1 MISEHRVHLFGNTEM
16 NALYVTLGFLAFAEG
31 LISIFV
37 PIFFWNLG
45 FPMWKILLFYFL
57 HSAMFLLFMLT
68 LLPLIKKLSDKM
80 MMFLSIPFLVLY
92 FLGLG
97 TIKALPILFFALPIA
112 SAMHTLLF
120 NVGYNI
126 DFSCAA
132 DRARIG
138 KEVGIR
144 YVLISILTLAAPFF
158 GGVLIKMAGFQN
170 AFFMG
175 SAILFMSVLPL
186 FFFPDRNMSPNLR
199 MQSIMPFF
207 REPELKPFTLSGIGY
222 AAETVLSKTIWPLFI
237 FLIIGDIEQFGG
249 IISIGL
255 IVTAIVT
262 YLVGYLSD
270 YGKRRN
276 VITWTSI
283 GNALAWFIRPF
294 ILQPPLVVGM
304 HIGGNVVNSGLM
316 VAWTSQYYKITK
328 TVSDTTAFIISR
340 ELLYNAARVIFIPIL
355 MLIAYVLPTKTF
367 FALGFILAGC
377 ASLLFLTA
385 NKTHAHLLTGLMT
398 LKHVDADT
406 TPHQQPQG

>member
-1 MISEHRVHLFGNTEM
+1 MISDKHHMHLLGNTEM
-16 NALYVTLGFLAFAEG
+16 GALYITLGFLAFVEG

-57 HSAMFLLFMLT
+57 HSALFLIFTLT
-68 LLPLIKKLSDKM
+68 LLPLIKRLSDKM

-97 TIKALPILFFALPIA
+97 MIKTLPLLFFALPIA

-132 DRARIG
+132 DRERIG

-158 GGVLIKMAGFQN
+158 GGILIALAGFQN
-170 AFFMG
+170 MFFIG
-175 SAILFMSVLPL
+175 SAILLTAVLPL
-186 FFFPDRNMSPNLR
+186 FFFPNRNMSPNLKVA
-199 MQSIMPFF
+199 SIIPFF
-207 REPELKPFTLSGIGY
+207 QEPELRPFTLSGVGY
-222 AAETVLSKTIWPLFI
+222 AMETVLSKTVWPLFI
-237 FLIIGDIEQFGG
+237 FLIIGNIEEFGG
-249 IISIGL
+249 VISIGL

-262 YLVGYLSD
+262 YLVGFLSD

-283 GNALAWFIRPF
+283 GNALSWLARPF
-294 ILQPPLVVGM
+294 IAQPPLVVGM
-304 HIGGNVVNSGLM
+304 HIGGNVINSGLM

-340 ELLYNAARVIFIPIL
+340 ELLYNATRVVFIPIL
-355 MLIAYVLPTKTF
+355 MLIAYYLPTRAF
-367 FALGFILAGC
+367 FTLGFILASC

-385 NKTHAHLLTGLMT
+385 NRTHAHLLTGLMT
-398 LKHVDADT
+398 LKHVDTA
-406 TPHQQPQG
+406 